1 MARYGPLT
9 VAAFT
14 CAMAV
19 RWCLAAER
27 DEENGFPFT
36 GAMEWR
42 KAAELF
48 GSHTPI
54 ADHCWREWERIMR
67 LPRHLAGPSG
77 ASDTILCGS
86 PPTAP
91 AQSPAAV
98 VLVPLAADTGV
109 ARFLGFH
116 SDSGTSS

>member
-1 MARYGPLT
+1 MRTAVKFGGRRRGMARHAPRLT

-42 KAAELF
+42 KAAECF
-48 GSHTPI
+48 GARTPI
-54 ADHCWREWERIMR
+54 ADLCWREWERIMR
-67 LPRHLAGPSG
+67 LPRRLAGPIG

-86 PPTAP
+86 PTTAD
-91 AQSPAAV
+91 AQSPAAF
-98 VLVPLAADTGV
+98 AAC
-109 ARFLGFH
+109 A
-116 SDSGTSS
+116 